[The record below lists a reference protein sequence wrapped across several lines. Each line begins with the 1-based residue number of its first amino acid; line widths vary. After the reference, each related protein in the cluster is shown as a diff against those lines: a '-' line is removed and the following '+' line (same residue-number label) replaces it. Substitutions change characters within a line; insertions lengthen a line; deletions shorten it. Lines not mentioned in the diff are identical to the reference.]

1 MLTLPSKF
9 FDYLFMINEEVNK
22 AIQILKQG
30 GIILYPTDTIWGI
43 GCDATNYDAVKRIY
57 QLKQR
62 EESKSMICLV
72 SDFNMLNQYV
82 ENVPEVAYDL
92 LKHANKP
99 TTIIYDKPTRISENI
114 VADDV
119 TLAIRIVNHSF
130 CNQLIKKLKKPI
142 VSTSANISNK
152 PSPKSY
158 SEISPEIL
166 KGVDYV
172 VNLDRKKKCNN
183 ASSIIKISGNGMVK
197 VIRK

>member
-1 MLTLPSKF
+1 MLTLPLKVF
-9 FDYLFMINEEVNK
+9 NYFLMIIEEVNK
-22 AIQILKQG
+22 AAKIINQG

-43 GCDATNYDAVKRIY
+43 GCDATNSEAIKRIY

-82 ENVPEVAYDL
+82 EAIPDGAYDI
-92 LKHANKP
+92 LKHANNP
-99 TTIIYDKPTRISENI
+99 TTIIYDRPMHIAKNIISEDN
-114 VADDV
+114 
-119 TLAIRIVNHSF
+119 TLAIRLINNTF

-142 VSTSANISNK
+142 VSTSANISSK

-158 SEISPEIL
+158 SEISSEIL

-172 VNLDRKKKCNN
+172 VNLDRKKNQPKPLQ
-183 ASSIIKISGNGMVK
+183 
-197 VIRK
+197 